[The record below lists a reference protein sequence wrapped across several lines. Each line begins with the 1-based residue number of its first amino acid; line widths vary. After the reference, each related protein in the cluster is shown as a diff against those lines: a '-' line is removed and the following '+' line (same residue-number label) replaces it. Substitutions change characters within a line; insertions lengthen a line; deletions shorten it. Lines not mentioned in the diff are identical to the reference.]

1 MVTDRYQHL
10 RHHADV
16 SELAAWAAVDG
27 LALVAVDNGPG
38 AVPLETVAL
47 PAADAA
53 AGRFVL
59 ALDGR
64 PVALTAPH
72 GGRIDW
78 LPGASEIMAG

>member
-1 MVTDRYQHL
+1 VPIET
-10 RHHADV
+10 A
-16 SELAAWAAVDG
+16 ELPELDA
-27 LALVAVDNGPG
+27 
-38 AVPLETVAL
+38 AL